1 MKIFRVQVEN
11 YRNLKSIDVNFGN
24 IVTLIGENNSGKSNF
39 LRALS
44 IPLSSDDTGVSKRLS
59 WYDINREAKEKY
71 YEYLKT
77 NKQAIVDGTITTED
91 LYRNL
96 PYVRIRLF
104 IQPEENEHYDVKDI
118 LCNEEGGNWIGGI
131 VYHFFVNKVEELLVR
146 LRNILSSDENDDNVR
161 MSLLP
166 IDLFTYTLTVPGKEK
181 SISYETQTRFRSV
194 ALSADRDNFSSNAD
208 RLGSKALSDLLQR
221 GLTSDSIARIEKQ
234 YNIFFDIVRDEGKLD
249 NILNW
254 QVYSDVVNA
263 RQFFQEISILPN
275 VPQMSSILGS
285 IRLGYEDESMFLQ
298 GLGHRNLIL
307 MSVILNSYLTRAREI
322 SFRLVTVEEPE
333 AHLCNSN
340 TLLMASLFNVFSKKN
355 IYTQIVYSTHN
366 TEFVNKVGID
376 NVIVFHNGSALNLN
390 QELSDV
396 ERKYLIANPNTDIFT
411 LLYSK
416 KVILIEGITEELLCK
431 AYLQTRKDINDIKVL
446 SFHKGFT
453 KIIQIWKKINAGS
466 SNRLGIVRD
475 FDNQPN
481 AQAEHEKME
490 SEQVIVRTTKGY
502 TLETDIAAANHCLL
516 VEKYGE
522 VNGWIG
528 MSAKQIEQDWRKNQ
542 KTEFMIKI
550 CQDLLAGELDG
561 FVLPPHIQQ
570 IIDFMQEVKSEG

>member
-221 GLTSDSIARIEKQ
+221 GLTSDSIAKIEKQ

-275 VPQMSSILGS
+275 VPQMSSIIGS

-340 TLLMASLFNVFSKKN
+340 ILLMASLFNVFSKKN

-453 KIIQIWKKINAGS
+453 KIIRIWKKINTGS

-502 TLETDIAAANHCLL
+502 TLETDIVAANHCLL

-522 VNGWIG
+522 VNDWIG

-542 KTEFMIKI
+542 KTEFIIKI

>member
-44 IPLSSDDTGVSKRLS
+44 IPLSSDDTGVSKRLF

-550 CQDLLAGELDG
+550 CHDLLAGELDG